1 MSEYKLYA
9 VTGNPILFSQSPQIH
24 NHLFRHFNMKAH
36 YTRILSSSA
45 YESLK
50 TGKEMKLHGLNLTS
64 PFKEQAVPFIHEV
77 SSEAEKM
84 KAVNLVLFHNS
95 HMSGFNTDPYGVI
108 KALNANKVSVQGKK
122 CLVLGAGG
130 AGRAAVYG
138 LLKSKAVQVTLVNRT
153 QLKAK
158 KTAHELGCEY
168 APMEQLVKILADCNI
183 FISCIP
189 RFPCCLNSYKWPPNL
204 NILNANY
211 KNPFSNFPT
220 KQNSINY
227 ISGLDWLLFQA
238 FLSFHLFT
246 GKNVPI
252 GIKKSIKEKLMN
264 NRNAHKSNL
273 ALIGFMGTGKTSVG
287 QVLAEKKCFNFLDTD
302 QVIEKSEGVCINDIF
317 KKKGEKKF
325 REIEK
330 SLMAQVLQQSKNTVF
345 SLGGGA
351 VLDSHIV
358 KKLRKTCHVIWLWS
372 PLDKIFQRATS
383 KKRPLLSGFS
393 RNHIEQLYLSRIPY
407 YADASDLVVPSPTGE
422 IKQTAQRIKNEIDQ
436 TISH

>member
-1 MSEYKLYA
+1 MGEYRLYA
-9 VTGNPILFSQSPQIH
+9 VSGNPILFSQSPQIY
-24 NHLFRHFNMKAH
+24 NSLFRHFNIRGH

-84 KAVNLVLFHNS
+84 KAVNLVLFHDS
-95 HMSGFNTDPYGVI
+95 YLSGFNTDPYGVI
-108 KALNANKVSVQGKK
+108 KALNTNQVSVQGKK

-138 LLKSKAVQVTLVNRT
+138 LIKSKAAQVTLVNRT
-153 QLKAK
+153 QLRAK
-158 KTAHELGCEY
+158 RTAHELGCEY
-168 APMEQLVKILADCNI
+168 APMEQLLKILPDCNI

-189 RFPCCLNSYKWPPNL
+189 QFPCFLNSYKWPHNL

-211 KNPFSNFPT
+211 KNSPLNFST

-246 GKNVPI
+246 GKNVPN

-264 NRNAHKSNL
+264 IRNVPKSNL

-287 QVLAEKKCFNFLDTD
+287 QVLAEKGPFNFLDTD
-302 QVIEKSEGVCINDIF
+302 QVIEESEGICINDIF
-317 KKKGEKKF
+317 KKKGENKF

-330 SLMAQVLQQSKNTVF
+330 SLMNQVLQQSKNTVF
-345 SLGGGA
+345 SLGGGT
-351 VLDSHIV
+351 VLNPHTV
-358 KKLRKTCHVIWLWS
+358 NKLRKTCRVIWLWN
-372 PLDKIFQRATS
+372 PLDKILRRTNFQ
-383 KKRPLLSGFS
+383 KRPLLSGSS
-393 RNHIEQLYLSRIPY
+393 RNRMEQLYLSRMPY
-407 YADASDLVVPSPTGE
+407 YAEASDLVVPSPTGK

-436 TISH
+436 TFTH